1 MLLSAIHAEG
11 PIWKGHTSF
20 NSEINEASLSTD
32 FRLKRESKHDIRWGI
47 KGAYQWMLPQ
57 VDTYSYILQG
67 EAR

>member
-1 MLLSAIHAEG
+1 MQVSTL
-11 PIWKGHTSF
+11 
-20 NSEINEASLSTD
+20 NLSTD